1 MILWEKMKFINCEM
15 EFKCDADW
23 EKMVLTKD
31 PSVRLCQLC
40 QKNVHYCHTQ
50 SELDKAINDKKCVFF
65 IAETIE
71 IDGEMKSFIQNIEK
85 AKANSNNEMPKKII
99 TRTVGLPSGS
109 VPKKFL
115 DLDEN

>member
-1 MILWEKMKFINCEM
+1 M
-15 EFKCDADW
+15 
-23 EKMVLTKD
+23 
-31 PSVRLCQLC
+31 
-40 QKNVHYCHTQ
+40 
-50 SELDKAINDKKCVFF
+50 DKAINDKKCVFF